1 MSDCIVS
8 CWSKEDTV
16 LFQTYTYST
25 ICTSGLLVCAYGI
38 CLFLIYKAK
47 VPFVVKITIIL
58 LLSQLGACLTAESN
72 ILVEKQD
79 PPMLWPVYYQAL
91 ASLMRDVCF
100 NIGHWMFAFEYY
112 VSAISMQYIF
122 EQTAMPKDKK
132 QRLNI
137 LNKCMFAA
145 NCLMPLA
152 YNFILWYTNFVS
164 TRLFIKDPCSTYNPL
179 NDYSWM
185 IPYFITRYSV
195 GGLQLVSGIYLLIS
209 VYIIR
214 RFLLEHG
221 LGSQTN
227 HKNMIIHSLS
237 FTLYNLAIIIYY
249 IFFTIFETTTEYL
262 ENDGVKICNNPRWSE
277 TWANSLI
284 AWNATTYT
292 NFFAQLCLVWIFLLF
307 RPRAE
312 EEDFGRSMTVAELD
326 EVRCSIVRIEE
337 FDEPIEEKVKA
348 NTESFLDEEEDDGRS
363 DNSASRMT
371 ESQAPRQTLRAS
383 ET

>member
-1 MSDCIVS
+1 MSNCTLPPN
-8 CWSKEDTV
+8 CWSNEDDE
-16 LFQTYTYST
+16 LFTTYTYST
-25 ICTSGLLVCAYGI
+25 ISTSGLLVCAYSI

-72 ILVEKQD
+72 ILIMQTN
-79 PPMLWPVYYQAL
+79 PPLLWPIYYQAL
-91 ASLMRDVCF
+91 VSLLRDVCF

-122 EQTAMPKDKK
+122 EQTSMPKDKK
-132 QRLNI
+132 QRLNF

-145 NCLMPLA
+145 NCLTPLA

-164 TRLFIKDPCSTYNPL
+164 TRDTINDPCSTFNPL
-179 NDYSWM
+179 NDELRWM

-195 GGLQLVSGIYLLIS
+195 GILQLVSGIFLLIS

-249 IFFTIFETTTEYL
+249 IFFTIYETTPEYYD
-262 ENDGVKICNNPRWSE
+262 NYGVKTCNNPRWQK

-284 AWNATTYT
+284 AWIVTTYT
-292 NFFAQLCLVWIFLLF
+292 NFFAQLCLIWIFLLF

-312 EEDFGRSMTVAELD
+312 EEDIGRAMTVAELD

-337 FDEPIEEKVKA
+337 FDEPIEEKVED
-348 NTESFLDEEEDDGRS
+348 NTESYLNEEE
-363 DNSASRMT
+363 
-371 ESQAPRQTLRAS
+371 E
-383 ET
+383 